1 MNGGLTTVFEV
12 FSFCAGAC
20 IASFLNVVIWRVP
33 RGESIVLPGSH
44 CPKCGAAIRWYQNV
58 PIVSWLALRGRCAA
72 CREPISPRYVLIEL
86 LGGALFLAAFLK
98 LWTPQAPLWV
108 SVTHLVVLWTWIAL
122 MIVGSM
128 IDFDHRLLPDFVTV
142 GGMALGLAANA
153 FSSCAAYAL
162 LPAAEALRSAAIL
175 GLDVPRFLHPVT
187 SSVAGLGLGLGLLW
201 TVRYLGSKAFGREAM
216 GMGDV
221 FLMGA
226 VGALFGPLAVLAT
239 LILAS
244 LSGSA
249 VGLGLM
255 ALARTRFGRFA
266 EIPFGPC
273 ICLGCLVWMFC
284 GRELVGWYVNLL
296 K

>member
-1 MNGGLTTVFEV
+1 MIGLATIFGVFA
-12 FSFCAGAC
+12 FCTGAV

-33 RGESIVLPGSH
+33 RGESIVRPPSH
-44 CPKCGAAIRWYQNV
+44 CPKCNAEIRWYQNI
-58 PIVSWLALRGRCAA
+58 PIISWLALRGRCAA
-72 CREPISPRYVLIEL
+72 CGEPISPRYVLVEL

-98 LWTPQAPLWV
+98 LWLPQPPLWV
-108 SVTHLVVLWTWIAL
+108 SVTHLAVMWAWIAL

-128 IDFDHRLLPDFVTV
+128 IDFDHKLLPDFVTV
-142 GGMALGLAANA
+142 GGMALGLLANA
-153 FSSCAAYAL
+153 FLSGATYAL
-162 LPAAEALRSAAIL
+162 LPAADALRPFAIL
-175 GLDVPRFLHPVT
+175 GLDAPRFLHPIL
-187 SSVAGLGLGLGLLW
+187 SSFAGLGLGLGLLW
-201 TVRYLGSKAFGREAM
+201 AIRCIGSKAFKREAM

-221 FLMGA
+221 LLMGA

-244 LSGSA
+244 LAGSA

-273 ICLGCLVWMFC
+273 ICLGCLAWMFY
-284 GRELVGWYVNLL
+284 GRELVGWYMNLM